1 MMMNNKLLIDS
12 LLLLDD
18 TGMPQPPTLKQ
29 LIDRDVREL
38 YRRDKTKEKKMYIA
52 ECIVIYYLG
61 DPKSPARQSGLS
73 DPEALKMAI
82 EQAGLPKTYIPDVL
96 VLRLIK
102 RYYEEN
108 ITEAGKVVENILKG
122 VHNINL
128 SIDVINSLLNE
139 KLKSNPTL
147 EEIPII
153 LDMMKRVNEQAGAI
167 PAMLKKLEEAKQN
180 LMYEKETEVSR
191 GGQTVLSSMDSE
203 AYSDYGV

>member
-1 MMMNNKLLIDS
+1 MNNNKLLIDS

-29 LIDRDVREL
+29 LIVRDVREL

-61 DPKSPARQSGLS
+61 DPKSPAKQSGLS

-191 GGQTVLSSMDSE
+191 GGQTVLSSMDAE
-203 AYSDYGV
+203 AY

>member
-1 MMMNNKLLIDS
+1 MLNNNKLLIDS

-18 TGMPQPPTLKQ
+18 TGMPQPPTIKQ
-29 LIDRDVREL
+29 LIDKDVREL

-82 EQAGLPKTYIPDVL
+82 EQADLPKTYIPDVL

-153 LDMMKRVNEQAGAI
+153 LDMMKRVNEQSGAI

-203 AYSDYGV
+203 AY

>member
-1 MMMNNKLLIDS
+1 MNNKLLIDS

-61 DPKSPARQSGLS
+61 DPKSPAKQSGLS

-147 EEIPII
+147 EEIPVI

-191 GGQTVLSSMDSE
+191 GGQTVLSSMDAE
-203 AYSDYGV
+203 TY